1 MNIRLISGTLGGRQI
16 QTPSG
21 HRTHPMSE
29 KLRGAMFNILGD
41 VSGLTVL
48 DPFAGSGALSFEAIS
63 RGAARALMID
73 ADILAQETI
82 EQNQKLLGLKT
93 QTRLIKG
100 NANGWSSN
108 NKAERFDLILCDPP
122 YNHVQEDLVEKLARH
137 LHDSGTFVLSWPAE
151 IELPRFKDLTV
162 VAQKHYGTAP
172 QLVFYQKTG

>member
-1 MNIRLISGTLGGRQI
+1 MKLRIISGKLGGRQV

-29 KLRGAMFNILGD
+29 KMRGAMFNILGD

-73 ADILAQETI
+73 SDVLAQETI
-82 EQNQKLLGLKT
+82 EQNQKDLGLKT
-93 QTRLIKG
+93 VTKVIKG
-100 NANGWSSN
+100 NSNGWSSN
-108 NKAERFDLILCDPP
+108 NRAERFDLMLCDPP
-122 YNHVQEDLVEKLARH
+122 YDHVQEDLLEKLANH
-137 LHDSGTFVLSWPAE
+137 LHDSGTLVLSWPIA
-151 IELPRFKDLTV
+151 IELPRYKDLQIV
-162 VAQKHYGTAP
+162 SQKKYGDS